1 MNAAAA
7 MTEPHPTPA
16 LPRAL
21 HLVDPLPG
29 LPGHAD
35 YSLTPLDDIGVLY
48 VLRSLPESEQS
59 IRLFVVTPAAF
70 FPDYAPTV
78 RRKLLRGSATAAD
91 LRKGWAPYE
100 ERALRNPRTQRWVVE
115 VPTRR
120 DGKAEGR
127 EVVRVRVAIPEYG
140 WHTVLTGVIRGR

>member
-35 YSLTPLDDIGVLY
+35 YSLTSLDDIGVLY

-78 RRKLLRGSATAAD
+78 RPDVRDSIGVADGSVAT
-91 LRKGWAPYE
+91 L
-100 ERALRNPRTQRWVVE
+100 V
-115 VPTRR
+115 
-120 DGKAEGR
+120 
-127 EVVRVRVAIPEYG
+127 VVRPGEDGNPPTANLLAPLVLDPATGRAVQ
-140 WHTVLTGVIRGR
+140 TVLDGDLPLRAPLG